1 MHSETQK
8 QALKDFGM
16 LTVGTL
22 LIALGVYFFKFP
34 NNFSTGGV
42 SGISII
48 LAHYAPN
55 LSAGAF
61 VFIINQ
67 ALLLLGFW
75 RTLFIAVFA
84 ALGALAGGIGNK
96 RDAVR
101 VAINRSFPPK
111 DKPLDIEQ
119 DTQDKTNK
127 PE

>member
-1 MHSETQK
+1 MATAINPPDTARAPSPATRRRGRLQ
-8 QALKDFGM
+8 
-16 LTVGTL
+16 
-22 LIALGVYFFKFP
+22 LIL
-34 NNFSTGGV
+34 
-42 SGISII
+42 I
-48 LAHYAPN
+48 
-55 LSAGAF
+55 
-61 VFIINQ
+61 
-67 ALLLLGFW
+67 LLLTIGFW
-75 RTLFIAVFA
+75 RTLFIVVFA

>member
-1 MHSETQK
+1 MNKLSSAIKEIFTPGTPLC
-8 QALKDFGM
+8 ALAYA
-16 LTVGTL
+16 
-22 LIALGVYFFKFP
+22 ALG
-34 NNFSTGGV
+34 
-42 SGISII
+42 II
-48 LAHYAPN
+48 LAT
-55 LSAGAF
+55 
-61 VFIINQ
+61 
-67 ALLLLGFW
+67 LLLTIGFL

>member
-1 MHSETQK
+1 MNKLSSAIKEIFTPGTPLC
-8 QALKDFGM
+8 ALAYA
-16 LTVGTL
+16 
-22 LIALGVYFFKFP
+22 ALGV
-34 NNFSTGGV
+34 
-42 SGISII
+42 I
-48 LAHYAPN
+48 LAT
-55 LSAGAF
+55 
-61 VFIINQ
+61 
-67 ALLLLGFW
+67 LLLTIGFW

-101 VAINRSFPPK
+101 VAINRSFLPK

>member
-1 MHSETQK
+1 MNKLSSAIKEIFTPGTPLC
-8 QALKDFGM
+8 ALAYA
-16 LTVGTL
+16 
-22 LIALGVYFFKFP
+22 ALGV
-34 NNFSTGGV
+34 
-42 SGISII
+42 I
-48 LAHYAPN
+48 LA
-55 LSAGAF
+55 
-61 VFIINQ
+61 
-67 ALLLLGFW
+67 ALLLTIGFW
-75 RTLFIAVFA
+75 RTLFLAVFA

>member
-1 MHSETQK
+1 MNKLSSAIKEIFTPGTPLC
-8 QALKDFGM
+8 ALAYA
-16 LTVGTL
+16 
-22 LIALGVYFFKFP
+22 ALGV
-34 NNFSTGGV
+34 
-42 SGISII
+42 I
-48 LAHYAPN
+48 LAT
-55 LSAGAF
+55 
-61 VFIINQ
+61 
-67 ALLLLGFW
+67 LLLTNGFW

>member
-1 MHSETQK
+1 MNKLSSAIKEIFTPGTPLC
-8 QALKDFGM
+8 ALAYA
-16 LTVGTL
+16 
-22 LIALGVYFFKFP
+22 ALGV
-34 NNFSTGGV
+34 
-42 SGISII
+42 I
-48 LAHYAPN
+48 LAT
-55 LSAGAF
+55 
-61 VFIINQ
+61 
-67 ALLLLGFW
+67 LLLTIGFW

-84 ALGALAGGIGNK
+84 ALGALAGSIGNK

>member
-1 MHSETQK
+1 MNKLSSAIKEIFTPGTPLC
-8 QALKDFGM
+8 ALAYA
-16 LTVGTL
+16 
-22 LIALGVYFFKFP
+22 ALGV
-34 NNFSTGGV
+34 
-42 SGISII
+42 I
-48 LAHYAPN
+48 LAT
-55 LSAGAF
+55 
-61 VFIINQ
+61 
-67 ALLLLGFW
+67 LLLTIGFW

-84 ALGALAGGIGNK
+84 ALGALAGGVGNK

>member
-1 MHSETQK
+1 MNKLSSAIK
-8 QALKDFGM
+8 QIFTPGTPLCAL
-16 LTVGTL
+16 VY
-22 LIALGVYFFKFP
+22 AVLG
-34 NNFSTGGV
+34 
-42 SGISII
+42 II
-48 LAHYAPN
+48 LA
-55 LSAGAF
+55 
-61 VFIINQ
+61 
-67 ALLLLGFW
+67 ALLLTIGFW

-101 VAINRSFPPK
+101 TAINHSFPPK

>member
-1 MHSETQK
+1 MK
-8 QALKDFGM
+8 PLNDLLKEM
-16 LTVGTL
+16 LTWGTP
-22 LIALGVYFFKFP
+22 AC
-34 NNFSTGGV
+34 
-42 SGISII
+42 
-48 LAHYAPN
+48 
-55 LSAGAF
+55 GAF
-61 VFIINQ
+61 CGVLGILLAI
-67 ALLLLGFW
+67 LLLTIGFW

>member
-1 MHSETQK
+1 MNKLSSFIKEIFTPGTPLC
-8 QALKDFGM
+8 ALAYA
-16 LTVGTL
+16 
-22 LIALGVYFFKFP
+22 ALGV
-34 NNFSTGGV
+34 
-42 SGISII
+42 I
-48 LAHYAPN
+48 LAT
-55 LSAGAF
+55 
-61 VFIINQ
+61 
-67 ALLLLGFW
+67 LLLTIGFW
-75 RTLFIAVFA
+75 RTLFIAVLA

>member
-1 MHSETQK
+1 MNKLSSAIKEIFTPGTPLC
-8 QALKDFGM
+8 ALAYA
-16 LTVGTL
+16 
-22 LIALGVYFFKFP
+22 ALGV
-34 NNFSTGGV
+34 
-42 SGISII
+42 I
-48 LAHYAPN
+48 LAT
-55 LSAGAF
+55 
-61 VFIINQ
+61 
-67 ALLLLGFW
+67 LLLTIGFW

-101 VAINRSFPPK
+101 VAIIRSFPPK

>member
-1 MHSETQK
+1 MNKLSSAIKEIFTPGTPLC
-8 QALKDFGM
+8 ALAYA
-16 LTVGTL
+16 
-22 LIALGVYFFKFP
+22 ALGV
-34 NNFSTGGV
+34 
-42 SGISII
+42 I
-48 LAHYAPN
+48 LAT
-55 LSAGAF
+55 
-61 VFIINQ
+61 
-67 ALLLLGFW
+67 LLLTIGFW

-101 VAINRSFPPK
+101 VAINRSFPHK

>member
-1 MHSETQK
+1 MNKLSSAIKEIFTPGTPLC
-8 QALKDFGM
+8 AL
-16 LTVGTL
+16 VYA
-22 LIALGVYFFKFP
+22 ALGV
-34 NNFSTGGV
+34 
-42 SGISII
+42 I
-48 LAHYAPN
+48 LAP
-55 LSAGAF
+55 
-61 VFIINQ
+61 
-67 ALLLLGFW
+67 LLLTIGFW

>member
-1 MHSETQK
+1 MNKLSSAIKEIFTPGTPLC
-8 QALKDFGM
+8 ALAYA
-16 LTVGTL
+16 
-22 LIALGVYFFKFP
+22 ALGV
-34 NNFSTGGV
+34 
-42 SGISII
+42 I
-48 LAHYAPN
+48 LAT
-55 LSAGAF
+55 
-61 VFIINQ
+61 
-67 ALLLLGFW
+67 LLLPIGFGAILANLPPIGFG

>member
-1 MHSETQK
+1 MNKLSSAIKEIFTPGTPLC
-8 QALKDFGM
+8 ALAYA
-16 LTVGTL
+16 
-22 LIALGVYFFKFP
+22 ALGV
-34 NNFSTGGV
+34 
-42 SGISII
+42 I
-48 LAHYAPN
+48 LAT
-55 LSAGAF
+55 
-61 VFIINQ
+61 
-67 ALLLLGFW
+67 LLLTIGFW

-101 VAINRSFPPK
+101 IAINRSFPPK

>member
-1 MHSETQK
+1 MNKLSSAIKEIFTPGTPLC
-8 QALKDFGM
+8 ALAYA
-16 LTVGTL
+16 
-22 LIALGVYFFKFP
+22 ALGV
-34 NNFSTGGV
+34 
-42 SGISII
+42 I
-48 LAHYAPN
+48 LAT
-55 LSAGAF
+55 
-61 VFIINQ
+61 
-67 ALLLLGFW
+67 LLLTIGFW

-101 VAINRSFPPK
+101 VAINRSFQPK

>member
-1 MHSETQK
+1 MRRW
-8 QALKDFGM
+8 APILA
-16 LTVGTL
+16 TL
-22 LIALGVYFFKFP
+22 LLTI
-34 NNFSTGGV
+34 
-42 SGISII
+42 
-48 LAHYAPN
+48 
-55 LSAGAF
+55 
-61 VFIINQ
+61 
-67 ALLLLGFW
+67 GFW

>member
-1 MHSETQK
+1 MNKLSSAIKEIFTPGTPLC
-8 QALKDFGM
+8 ALAYA
-16 LTVGTL
+16 
-22 LIALGVYFFKFP
+22 ALGV
-34 NNFSTGGV
+34 
-42 SGISII
+42 I
-48 LAHYAPN
+48 LAT
-55 LSAGAF
+55 
-61 VFIINQ
+61 
-67 ALLLLGFW
+67 LLLTIGFW

-111 DKPLDIEQ
+111 DKHLDIEQ

>member
-1 MHSETQK
+1 MNKLSSAIKEIFTPGTPLC
-8 QALKDFGM
+8 ALAYA
-16 LTVGTL
+16 
-22 LIALGVYFFKFP
+22 ALGV
-34 NNFSTGGV
+34 
-42 SGISII
+42 I
-48 LAHYAPN
+48 LAT
-55 LSAGAF
+55 
-61 VFIINQ
+61 
-67 ALLLLGFW
+67 LLLTIGFW

-84 ALGALAGGIGNK
+84 ALGALGGGIGNK

>member
-1 MHSETQK
+1 MK
-8 QALKDFGM
+8 RVALA
-16 LTVGTL
+16 VQ
-22 LIALGVYFFKFP
+22 
-34 NNFSTGGV
+34 
-42 SGISII
+42 
-48 LAHYAPN
+48 
-55 LSAGAF
+55 AF
-61 VFIINQ
+61 VRSKEYEVYDMCKHI
-67 ALLLLGFW
+67 GFW

>member
-1 MHSETQK
+1 MNKLSSAIKEIFTPGTPRC
-8 QALKDFGM
+8 ALAYA
-16 LTVGTL
+16 
-22 LIALGVYFFKFP
+22 ALGV
-34 NNFSTGGV
+34 
-42 SGISII
+42 I
-48 LAHYAPN
+48 LAT
-55 LSAGAF
+55 
-61 VFIINQ
+61 
-67 ALLLLGFW
+67 LLLTIGFW

>member
-1 MHSETQK
+1 MNKLSSAIKEIFTPGTPLC
-8 QALKDFGM
+8 ALEYA
-16 LTVGTL
+16 
-22 LIALGVYFFKFP
+22 ALGV
-34 NNFSTGGV
+34 
-42 SGISII
+42 I
-48 LAHYAPN
+48 LAT
-55 LSAGAF
+55 
-61 VFIINQ
+61 
-67 ALLLLGFW
+67 LLLTIGFW

>member
-1 MHSETQK
+1 MNKLSSAIKEIFTPGTPLC
-8 QALKDFGM
+8 ALAYA
-16 LTVGTL
+16 
-22 LIALGVYFFKFP
+22 ALGV
-34 NNFSTGGV
+34 
-42 SGISII
+42 I
-48 LAHYAPN
+48 LAT
-55 LSAGAF
+55 
-61 VFIINQ
+61 
-67 ALLLLGFW
+67 LLLTMGFW

>member
-1 MHSETQK
+1 MNKLSSAIKEIFTPGTPLC
-8 QALKDFGM
+8 ALAYA
-16 LTVGTL
+16 
-22 LIALGVYFFKFP
+22 ALGV
-34 NNFSTGGV
+34 
-42 SGISII
+42 I
-48 LAHYAPN
+48 LAT
-55 LSAGAF
+55 
-61 VFIINQ
+61 
-67 ALLLLGFW
+67 LLLTIGFW

-111 DKPLDIEQ
+111 DKALDIEQ

>member
-1 MHSETQK
+1 MNKLSSAIKEIFTP
-8 QALKDFGM
+8 
-16 LTVGTL
+16 GTPL
-22 LIALGVYFFKFP
+22 CELAYAALGV
-34 NNFSTGGV
+34 
-42 SGISII
+42 I
-48 LAHYAPN
+48 LAT
-55 LSAGAF
+55 
-61 VFIINQ
+61 
-67 ALLLLGFW
+67 LLLTIGFW
-75 RTLFIAVFA
+75 RTLFIVVFA

>member
-1 MHSETQK
+1 MNKLSYAIKEIFTPGTPLC
-8 QALKDFGM
+8 AL
-16 LTVGTL
+16 VYA
-22 LIALGVYFFKFP
+22 ALGV
-34 NNFSTGGV
+34 
-42 SGISII
+42 I
-48 LAHYAPN
+48 LAT
-55 LSAGAF
+55 
-61 VFIINQ
+61 
-67 ALLLLGFW
+67 LLLTIGFW

>member
-1 MHSETQK
+1 MNKLSSAIKEIFTPGTPLC
-8 QALKDFGM
+8 ALAYA
-16 LTVGTL
+16 
-22 LIALGVYFFKFP
+22 ALGV
-34 NNFSTGGV
+34 
-42 SGISII
+42 I
-48 LAHYAPN
+48 LAT
-55 LSAGAF
+55 
-61 VFIINQ
+61 
-67 ALLLLGFW
+67 LLLTIGFW

-96 RDAVR
+96 RDVVR

>member
-1 MHSETQK
+1 MNKLSSAIKEIFTPGTPLC
-8 QALKDFGM
+8 ALAYA
-16 LTVGTL
+16 
-22 LIALGVYFFKFP
+22 ALGV
-34 NNFSTGGV
+34 
-42 SGISII
+42 I
-48 LAHYAPN
+48 LAT
-55 LSAGAF
+55 
-61 VFIINQ
+61 
-67 ALLLLGFW
+67 LLLTIGFW

-84 ALGALAGGIGNK
+84 ALGALAGGIGSK

>member
-1 MHSETQK
+1 MK
-8 QALKDFGM
+8 PLNDLLKEM
-16 LTVGTL
+16 LTWGTPACGVFCGVLGIL
-22 LIALGVYFFKFP
+22 LAI
-34 NNFSTGGV
+34 
-42 SGISII
+42 
-48 LAHYAPN
+48 
-55 LSAGAF
+55 
-61 VFIINQ
+61 
-67 ALLLLGFW
+67 LLLTIGFW

-84 ALGALAGGIGNK
+84 ALGAMAGGIGNK